1 MKAKKLL
8 TLLPVLALAAC
19 GGAKALDQTQ
29 ATERANAILA
39 AQGEITETPSTFQVV
54 EHAFYQD
61 TYADGTVEEQE
72 FTNTTTVAENYV
84 SFRQVYHY
92 AGGEETIDQ
101 DLSVWCYVKD
111 AKLTL
116 AFEVNGEGQYLQMD
130 VPEGA
135 EVPAEALDAN
145 VAGVMGEESVVS
157 EFDLSFFF
165 NSTVLEGISNLYDEE
180 VIEAMGFTTYEIT
193 AKSTG
198 EGNLTLAVEA
208 TMNEEMD
215 LGEYGGVVTLTG
227 EIKESYS
234 WNNNLFT
241 KYVSEMTSTATN
253 AEGTTT
259 TIVNDDTTVNY
270 SVKVA
275 YPDLST
281 FEQATA

>member
-19 GGAKALDQTQ
+19 GGAKSLDQAQ

-39 AQGEITETPSTFQVV
+39 AQGEITETPSAYQVV
-54 EHAFYQD
+54 EHVFYQD

-72 FTNTTTVAENYV
+72 MTNTTTLAENYV

-92 AGGEETIDQ
+92 AGEETIDQ

-116 AFEVNGEGQYLQMD
+116 AFSVNGEGRYAQMD
-130 VPEGA
+130 VPEGV
-135 EVPAEALDAN
+135 EVPVEALDAN
-145 VAGVMGEESVVS
+145 VAGSMGEESVLS
-157 EFDLSFFF
+157 SFDLNFFF

-180 VIEAMGFTTYEIT
+180 VIEYMGFTSYEIT

-198 EGNLTLAVEA
+198 EGNLTLAVDA
-208 TMNEEMD
+208 AINEEMD
-215 LGEYGGVVTLTG
+215 LGEYGGVVTLNT
-227 EIKESYS
+227 ELKESYS

-253 AEGTTT
+253 AEGTSTS
-259 TIVNDDTTVNY
+259 IINDDTTVNY
-270 SVKVA
+270 SVKAV
-275 YPDLST
+275 YPDLSK

>member
-19 GGAKALDQTQ
+19 GGAKSLDQAQ

-39 AQGEITETPSTFQVV
+39 AQGEITETPSEYQVV
-54 EHAFYQD
+54 EHVFYQD

-72 FTNTTTVAENYV
+72 MTNTTTVAENYV
-84 SFRQVYHY
+84 SFRQLYHY

-116 AFEVNGEGQYLQMD
+116 AFEVNGAGQYLQMD

-145 VAGVMGEESVVS
+145 VAGSMGEESVVS

-180 VIEAMGFTTYEIT
+180 VIEYMGFTTYEVT

-198 EGNLTLAVEA
+198 EGNLTLAVDA

-215 LGEYGGVVTLTG
+215 LGEGIGVVTLTG

-241 KYVSEMTSTATN
+241 KYVSEMTSTSTN

-270 SVKVA
+270 SVKAV
-275 YPDLST
+275 YPDLSK